1 LLPIFKLGLGS
12 GVGTGKQHMP
22 WIHIDDLISLFYE
35 MLFNPAYNGIYNAVA
50 TEHATNYSFSKQLA
64 QALHRPF
71 FMPLV
76 PAAVL
81 KWIYGEMA
89 NVILEGSRV
98 SNDRLLKQGFVLK
111 YPDLKSA
118 LKALCK

>member
-1 LLPIFKLGLGS
+1 MGLGS
-12 GVGTGKQHMP
+12 GVGSGKQFMP
-22 WIHIDDLISLFYE
+22 WIHIDDLVSLFCE

-64 QALHRPF
+64 EALHRPF

-76 PAAVL
+76 PATIL
-81 KWIYGEMA
+81 KWMYGEMA

-98 SNDRLLKQGFVLK
+98 SNERLLKQGFVLK

-118 LKALCK
+118 LEQVCK